1 MGARDQKDLLGNG
14 NRLCGWV
21 SVICTPLSQSLLW
34 KTVLGALD
42 PDDTVYAVVE
52 FDI

>member
-1 MGARDQKDLLGNG
+1 MSAKDQRDLLGSG

-21 SVICTPLSQSLLW
+21 SVICTPLSSLED
-34 KTVLGALD
+34 TVLGTLD
-42 PDDTVYAVVE
+42 PADTVYALVE

>member
-1 MGARDQKDLLGNG
+1 MSAKDQRDLLGNG

-21 SVICTPLSQSLLW
+21 SGICTSLSSLED
-34 KTVLGALD
+34 TVLGALD
-42 PDDTVYAVVE
+42 PADTVYAVVE